1 MIKVILIVFY
11 VGFNAGRAQEMADEG
26 AEPYVVVLNLL
37 FGFFIWAYGFIKRLI
52 KKKA

>member
-11 VGFNAGRAQEMADEG
+11 IGFNAGKAQEMADAGEKL
-26 AEPYVVVLNLL
+26 YVVILNLL